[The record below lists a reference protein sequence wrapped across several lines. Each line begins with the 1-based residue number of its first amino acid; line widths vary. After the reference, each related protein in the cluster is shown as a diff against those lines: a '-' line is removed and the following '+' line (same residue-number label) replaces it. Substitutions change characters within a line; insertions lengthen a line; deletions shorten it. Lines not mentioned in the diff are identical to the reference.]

1 MSRHGAFDS
10 AAVWRDRF
18 CQMATKT
25 ASRVQKPSA
34 PAGAVHAAAA
44 TLRAGLPVKDFDT
57 VQSRLG
63 VTSGQLADA
72 LSIAARTLA
81 RRKQEGRLR
90 KDESERLYRL
100 QRLFDRAVEVFESDE
115 AARDWFRTPQR
126 ALGGSTPLAFADV
139 EPGAREVEQLLGRIE
154 QGVFS

>member
-1 MSRHGAFDS
+1 
-10 AAVWRDRF
+10 
-18 CQMATKT
+18 MATKS
-25 ASRVQKPSA
+25 ASRSSKPAAALS
-34 PAGAVHAAAA
+34 AVHAAAT
-44 TLRAGLPVKDFDT
+44 TLRAGLPVREFHV

-63 VTSGQLADA
+63 VTSGELADA

-81 RRKQEGRLR
+81 RRKQAGRLR

-100 QRLFDRAVEVFESDE
+100 QCLFERAVEVFESDE
-115 AARDWFRTPQR
+115 AARSWFRAPQQ

-139 EPGAREVEQLLGRIE
+139 EPGAREVERLLGRIE

>member
-1 MSRHGAFDS
+1 
-10 AAVWRDRF
+10 
-18 CQMATKT
+18 MATRT
-25 ASRVQKPSA
+25 AALRAQKGTA
-34 PAGAVHAAAA
+34 ANGAQAAAT
-44 TLRAGLPVKDFDT
+44 TLRAGLPVQEFDT
-57 VQSRLG
+57 VQNRLG

-100 QRLFDRAVEVFESDE
+100 RKLFDRAVEVFESDD
-115 AARDWFRTPQR
+115 AAREWFRSPQP

-139 EPGAREVEQLLGRIE
+139 EPGAREVEHLLGRIE